1 MTNKEKY
8 QQTFSVL
15 KSSRRIEMEDLKMN
29 KNMAMK
35 RFVAAAAVV
44 ALCFGAS
51 NGICYAATGATWV
64 EKMVVIF
71 NGQEMEKPVQVTSMG
86 NGDFSYTMPAIDENG
101 YTQMTIVTDEEGMDA
116 TPVIVSSDEG
126 TDAPDDWPVLSV
138 EEEAGRIYFS
148 IGETKVDITED
159 FADGEAS
166 GTFVYN
172 DLEYKFLVEGTVE
185 VNSITT
191 RLCE

>member
-15 KSSRRIEMEDLKMN
+15 KSSRRIEMEDLKVN
-29 KNMAMK
+29 KNMVMK
-35 RFVAAAAVV
+35 RVVAAAAVV

-71 NGQEMEKPVQVTSMG
+71 NGQEVEKPVQITSLG
-86 NGDFSYTMPAIDENG
+86 NGDFSYTVPVSDENG
-101 YTQMTIVTDEEGMDA
+101 YTQMTIVTDEEGLNA
-116 TPVIVSSDEG
+116 TPVIESSDEG
-126 TDAPDDWPVLSV
+126 MVVPEDTPMISV
-138 EEEAGRIYFS
+138 EDAGKIYILYGEAK
-148 IGETKVDITED
+148 EDITED

-166 GTFVYN
+166 GILKYN
-172 DLEYKFLVEGTVE
+172 DLEYEFVVEGDVE
-185 VNSITT
+185 INSITL

>member
-1 MTNKEKY
+1 MKNKEKY
-8 QQTFSVL
+8 QQAFSVL
-15 KSSRRIEMEDLKMN
+15 KASRPIEVEDLKMN
-29 KNMAMK
+29 KNIVL
-35 RFVAAAAVV
+35 RRIVAAVAAV

-71 NGQEMEKPVQVTSMG
+71 NGQKIEKPVQVTSLG
-86 NGDFSYTMPAIDENG
+86 NGDFSYTMPVSGETG
-101 YTQMTIVTDEEGMDA
+101 SMQMTIVTDEEGLDA

-126 TDAPDDWPVLSV
+126 VVVPDDAPIISV
-138 EEEAGRIYFS
+138 EDDGKIYIKYGEA
-148 IGETKVDITED
+148 KVDITED

-166 GTFVYN
+166 GTLNYN
-172 DLEYKFLVEGTVE
+172 DLEYEFLVEGNVE
-185 VNSITT
+185 VNSITL

>member
-8 QQTFSVL
+8 QQAFSVL
-15 KSSRRIEMEDLKMN
+15 KASRPIEMEELKMN
-29 KNMAMK
+29 KNIVL
-35 RFVAAAAVV
+35 RRIVAAVAAV

-71 NGQEMEKPVQVTSMG
+71 NGQKIEKPVQVTSLG
-86 NGDFSYTMPAIDENG
+86 NGDFSYTMPVSGETG
-101 YTQMTIVTDEEGMDA
+101 SMQMTIVTDEEGLDA

-126 TDAPDDWPVLSV
+126 VVVPDDAPIISV
-138 EEEAGRIYFS
+138 EDDGKIYIKYGEA
-148 IGETKVDITED
+148 KVDITED

-166 GTFVYN
+166 GTF
-172 DLEYKFLVEGTVE
+172 LYKELKYEFTVEGTVE

>member
-8 QQTFSVL
+8 QQAFSVL
-15 KSSRRIEMEDLKMN
+15 KASRPIEVEDLKMN
-29 KNMAMK
+29 KNIVLK
-35 RFVAAAAVV
+35 RIVATAAAVV
-44 ALCFGAS
+44 LCFGAS

-71 NGQEMEKPVQVTSMG
+71 NGQKIEKPVQITDLG
-86 NGDFSYTMPAIDENG
+86 NGNFSYTMPVADENG
-101 YTQMTIVTDEEGMDA
+101 YTQMTIVTDEEGLDA

-126 TDAPDDWPVLSV
+126 EVLPEDNPMLSV
-138 EEEAGRIYFS
+138 EDDGKIFIQYGEA
-148 IGETKVDITED
+148 KVDITED

-166 GTFVYN
+166 GILNYH

-185 VNSITT
+185 VNSITL

>member
-8 QQTFSVL
+8 QQAFSVL
-15 KSSRRIEMEDLKMN
+15 KASRPIEVEDLKMN
-29 KNMAMK
+29 KNMVLK
-35 RFVAAAAVV
+35 RIVAAAAAV

-71 NGQEMEKPVQVTSMG
+71 NGQEIEKPVQVTSLG
-86 NGDFSYTMPAIDENG
+86 NGDFSYTMPVSGETGAM
-101 YTQMTIVTDEEGMDA
+101 QMTIVTDEGGLDA

-126 TDAPDDWPVLSV
+126 VVVPDDTPMISV
-138 EEEAGRIYFS
+138 EDDGKIYIKYGEA
-148 IGETKVDITED
+148 KVDITED
-159 FADGEAS
+159 FEDGEAS
-166 GTFVYN
+166 GTLKFN
-172 DLEYKFLVEGTVE
+172 DLEYKFLVEGNVE
-185 VNSITT
+185 VNSITL

>member
-8 QQTFSVL
+8 QQAFSVL
-15 KSSRRIEMEDLKMN
+15 KASRPIEMEELKMN
-29 KNMAMK
+29 KNIVL
-35 RFVAAAAVV
+35 RRIVAAVAAV

-71 NGQEMEKPVQVTSMG
+71 NGQKIEKPVQVTSLG
-86 NGDFSYTMPAIDENG
+86 NGDFSYTMPVSGETG
-101 YTQMTIVTDEEGMDA
+101 SMQMTIVTDEEGLDA

-126 TDAPDDWPVLSV
+126 VVVPDDAPIISV
-138 EEEAGRIYFS
+138 EDDGKIYIKYGEA
-148 IGETKVDITED
+148 KVDITED

-166 GTFVYN
+166 GTLNYN
-172 DLEYKFLVEGTVE
+172 DLEYEFLVEGNVE
-185 VNSITT
+185 VNSITL

>member
-8 QQTFSVL
+8 QQAFSVL
-15 KSSRRIEMEDLKMN
+15 KASRPIEMEELKMN
-29 KNMAMK
+29 KNIVL
-35 RFVAAAAVV
+35 RRIVAAVAAV

-71 NGQEMEKPVQVTSMG
+71 NGQKIEKPVQVTSLG
-86 NGDFSYTMPAIDENG
+86 NGDFSYTMPVSGETG
-101 YTQMTIVTDEEGMDA
+101 SMQMTIVTDEEGLDA

-126 TDAPDDWPVLSV
+126 VVVPDDAPIISV
-138 EEEAGRIYFS
+138 EDDGKIYIKYGEA
-148 IGETKVDITED
+148 KVDITED

-166 GTFVYN
+166 GTLNYN
-172 DLEYKFLVEGTVE
+172 DLEYEFMLEGNVE
-185 VNSITT
+185 VNSITL

>member
-8 QQTFSVL
+8 QQAFSVL
-15 KSSRRIEMEDLKMN
+15 KSSRKIEMEDLKVN
-29 KNMAMK
+29 KNMVMK
-35 RFVAAAAVV
+35 RVVAAAAVV

-71 NGQEMEKPVQVTSMG
+71 NGQEVERPVQVTSLG
-86 NGDFSYTMPAIDENG
+86 NGDFSYTMPVSDENG
-101 YTQMTIVTDEEGMDA
+101 YTQMTIVTDEEGLNA

-126 TDAPDDWPVLSV
+126 MVVPEDTPMISV
-138 EEEAGRIYFS
+138 EDAGKIYILYGEA
-148 IGETKVDITED
+148 KVDITED

-166 GTFVYN
+166 GTLKYN
-172 DLEYKFLVEGTVE
+172 DLEYEFVVEGDVE
-185 VNSITT
+185 INSITL

>member
-8 QQTFSVL
+8 QQAFSVL
-15 KSSRRIEMEDLKMN
+15 KASGKIEMEGLKVN
-29 KNMAMK
+29 KNMVMK
-35 RFVAAAAVV
+35 RVVAAVAAI

-71 NGQEMEKPVQVTSMG
+71 NGQTLEKPVQVTSLG
-86 NGDFSYTMPAIDENG
+86 NGDFSYTMPVSGENG
-101 YTQMTIVTDEEGMDA
+101 YTQMTIVTDEEGLDA

-126 TDAPDDWPVLSV
+126 MVAQDDSPMISV
-138 EEEAGRIYFS
+138 EDDGKIYIKYGEA
-148 IGETKVDITED
+148 KVDITED

-166 GTFVYN
+166 GTLKFS
-172 DLEYKFLVEGTVE
+172 DLEYEFLVEGNVD
-185 VNSITT
+185 VNSITL

>member
-8 QQTFSVL
+8 QQAFSVL
-15 KSSRRIEMEDLKMN
+15 KASRPIEVEDLKMN
-29 KNMAMK
+29 KNMVLK
-35 RFVAAAAVV
+35 RIVATAAVV

-71 NGQEMEKPVQVTSMG
+71 NGQKIEKPVQVTSLG
-86 NGDFSYTMPAIDENG
+86 NGDFSYTMPVSGETG
-101 YTQMTIVTDEEGMDA
+101 SMQMTIVTDEGGLDA

-126 TDAPDDWPVLSV
+126 VVVPDDTPMISV
-138 EEEAGRIYFS
+138 EDDGKIYIKYGEA
-148 IGETKVDITED
+148 KVDITED
-159 FADGEAS
+159 FEDGEAS
-166 GTFVYN
+166 GTLKFN
-172 DLEYKFLVEGTVE
+172 DLEYKFLVEGNVE
-185 VNSITT
+185 VNSITL

>member
-8 QQTFSVL
+8 QQAFSVL
-15 KSSRRIEMEDLKMN
+15 KASRPIEMEELKMN
-29 KNMAMK
+29 KNIVL
-35 RFVAAAAVV
+35 RRIVAAVAAV

-71 NGQEMEKPVQVTSMG
+71 NGQKIEKPVQVTSLG
-86 NGDFSYTMPAIDENG
+86 NGDFSYTMPVSGETG
-101 YTQMTIVTDEEGMDA
+101 SMQMTIVTDEEGLDA

-126 TDAPDDWPVLSV
+126 VVVPDDAPIISV
-138 EEEAGRIYFS
+138 EDDGKIYIKYGEA
-148 IGETKVDITED
+148 KVDITED

-166 GTFVYN
+166 GTLNYN
-172 DLEYKFLVEGTVE
+172 DLEYEFLVEGNVD
-185 VNSITT
+185 VNSITL

>member
-8 QQTFSVL
+8 QQAFSVL
-15 KSSRRIEMEDLKMN
+15 KASRPIEMEELKMN
-29 KNMAMK
+29 KNIVL
-35 RFVAAAAVV
+35 RRIVAAVAAV

-71 NGQEMEKPVQVTSMG
+71 NGQKIEKPVQVTSLG
-86 NGDFSYTMPAIDENG
+86 NGDFSYTMPVSGETG
-101 YTQMTIVTDEEGMDA
+101 SMQMTIVTDEEGLDA

-126 TDAPDDWPVLSV
+126 VMVPEDTSMILMGDDGKIYIKYG
-138 EEEAGRIYFS
+138 EA
-148 IGETKVDITED
+148 KVDITED

-166 GTFVYN
+166 GTLNYN
-172 DLEYKFLVEGTVE
+172 DLEYEFLVEGNVE
-185 VNSITT
+185 VNSITL

>member
-15 KSSRRIEMEDLKMN
+15 KSSRKIEMEDLKVN
-29 KNMAMK
+29 KNIVMK
-35 RFVAAAAVV
+35 RVVAAAAVV

-71 NGQEMEKPVQVTSMG
+71 NGQEIEKPVQVTSLG
-86 NGDFSYTMPAIDENG
+86 NGDFSYTMPVSDENG
-101 YTQMTIVTDEEGMDA
+101 YTQMTIVTDEEGLNA

-126 TDAPDDWPVLSV
+126 MVVPEDTPMISV
-138 EEEAGRIYFS
+138 EDAGKIYILYGEA
-148 IGETKVDITED
+148 KVDITED

-166 GTFVYN
+166 GTLKYN
-172 DLEYKFLVEGTVE
+172 DLEYEFVVEGDVE
-185 VNSITT
+185 INSITL